1 MIEVQT
7 NDGTQQVYHLPSS
20 YITQFSQE
28 FSFGSFGSTTHV
40 LYKPSCRLGE
50 LDLELAIY

>member
-7 NDGTQQVYHLPSS
+7 NDGKQQVYHLPSS
-20 YITQFSQE
+20 CITQFSQE
-28 FSFGSFGSTTHV
+28 FCFGSFGSTTHV
-40 LYKPSCRLGE
+40 LNKPSCRLGE